1 LTIIL
6 KLSKQ
11 NKSSLTFSIMATSI
25 VLKRAN
31 LFNKL
36 FAPIRSISATPS
48 IQRSFNTNASQVTAY
63 EDFNRSVDDN
73 RRPDSSVSR
82 RRDTDFF
89 SDMFDPISQ
98 TRSLSQIFNMMDRFM
113 ENPFMTSSPGG
124 GLGLGGRRGWD
135 AKETDDSLS
144 LRFDMP
150 GLDKDNVKI
159 SVEQNTLIIKAE
171 AGKESEENDD
181 EPPRRYSS
189 RIDLPVDAYKLD
201 EIKAEMKNGVLKIM
215 VPKVKTEERKNVW
228 EVEVK

>member
-1 LTIIL
+1 
-6 KLSKQ
+6 
-11 NKSSLTFSIMATSI
+11 MATSTI
-25 VLKRAN
+25 LNRSTTAAAAN

-36 FAPIRSISATPS
+36 LLPIRSLSATPS
-48 IQRSFNTNASQVTAY
+48 VHRSFNTNASQVSAY
-63 EDFNRSVDDN
+63 EDFNRIVDDN

-82 RRDTDFF
+82 RRDNDFF
-89 SDMFDPISQ
+89 SDIFDPISP

-124 GLGLGGRRGWD
+124 GLGLAGRRGWD
-135 AKETDDSLS
+135 AKETDESLS

-150 GLDKDNVKI
+150 GLDKENVKI

-171 AGKESEENDD
+171 EEKETENDE

-215 VPKVKTEERKNVW
+215 VPKVKAEERKNVW
-228 EVEVK
+228 QIEVN